1 MSRTVVIGAGV
12 IGLACAYELRRRG
25 DEVIVL
31 DRIGPGAAASAGNT
45 GWIVPSFSGPVP
57 APGLV
62 GQSVRWMLSSDSP
75 LYVKPR
81 LDPGFLLWLWAFWKY
96 CTKSAYEAG
105 LDAVAALNTQTMAL
119 YDALAADGVRFEMH
133 CQGVLFAFL
142 GRAALEHVGADLERM
157 RRYGYEPAETLT
169 AHEVRDLE
177 PLLSANVI
185 GGIVA
190 GRERHVRPESLVAGF
205 VERLSALGVDL
216 RGGTEV
222 TGFRRRGPMSTSDR
236 RAAGGIGAVETSTG
250 AIDTDRVVVAAG
262 AWSGQLVRH
271 LGFRL
276 PLQAGKG
283 YSITL
288 EQPDAQLGRP
298 LYLDEARVAVSNFD
312 GALRLAGTMELSGL
326 NAGLNA
332 RRVGAIRRSADRY
345 LVGWRRALGERVWVG
360 MRPLTPDG
368 LPVIGAV
375 PGADNVYLATGHG
388 MLGVTLAPAT
398 AVALAELMVTGR
410 RSAALSPFDPARF
423 LPRRSSGRV
432 PPRGDPRVRS
442 SAVPDRREAPSGGR
456 WMSQ

>member
-62 GQSVRWMLSSDSP
+62 GQSVRWMLSPDSP

-81 LDPGFLLWLWAFWKY
+81 LDPGFLLWLWAFWKH

-133 CQGVLFAFL
+133 RQGVLFVFL

-177 PLLSANVI
+177 PILSANVI

-222 TGFRRRGPMSTSDR
+222 TGFRRRGPTSTSDR
-236 RAAGGIGAVETSTG
+236 RAAGARRGGRDLDGGHRHRPRCRRRRRVVGTTG
-250 AIDTDRVVVAAG
+250 APPRIPSAAAG
-262 AWSGQLVRH
+262 GEGIQHHAGAAGRAA
-271 LGFRL
+271 GPAPL
-276 PLQAGKG
+276 PG
-283 YSITL
+283 
-288 EQPDAQLGRP
+288 
-298 LYLDEARVAVSNFD
+298 
-312 GALRLAGTMELSGL
+312 
-326 NAGLNA
+326 
-332 RRVGAIRRSADRY
+332 
-345 LVGWRRALGERVWVG
+345 
-360 MRPLTPDG
+360 
-368 LPVIGAV
+368 
-375 PGADNVYLATGHG
+375 
-388 MLGVTLAPAT
+388 
-398 AVALAELMVTGR
+398 
-410 RSAALSPFDPARF
+410 
-423 LPRRSSGRV
+423 
-432 PPRGDPRVRS
+432 
-442 SAVPDRREAPSGGR
+442 
-456 WMSQ
+456 